1 MKTLLPFLLV
11 VLLSSC
17 NNGQKTGYIDI
28 NEVYSEIELSKKYN
42 KYLAALE
49 TNLAYQI
56 SEARAQKQTV
66 KDVILAKKQPSQNDL
81 ELVFKMTSDMD
92 SIEEYYS
99 KAFQDSS
106 EKYNLIV
113 ERTVNDLVYDYGL
126 QNKFTYLYS
135 PATSNSFMYADSTL
149 DVTAA
154 VIEYI
159 NAKTK

>member
-1 MKTLLPFLLV
+1 
-11 VLLSSC
+11 
-17 NNGQKTGYIDI
+17 NGQKTGYIDI

-92 SIEEYYS
+92 SIEEFYS
-99 KAFQDSS
+99 KTFQDSS

-159 NAKTK
+159 NAETK

>member
-92 SIEEYYS
+92 SIEEFYS
-99 KAFQDSS
+99 KTFQDSS

-159 NAKTK
+159 NAETK